1 MNKEYLICIDS
12 DGCAMDTMNVK
23 HIQCFG
29 PCMVREW
36 GMEKWQEEILERWN
50 EINLYSMTRGIN
62 RFKALAMA
70 LTEIDERLV
79 RIEDVSELSG
89 WTLNAPELSNEALE
103 TEIRKTQSP
112 VFKKALAWSEAVNE
126 AIAAL
131 PNEKK
136 LPFEGVTE
144 GLNAAHEFADVAIVS
159 SANEEAVR
167 EEWQRCGLMEYVDIL
182 LCQNAGSKA
191 SCIAELRKKGYD
203 EKHILMVGDAP
214 GDKAAAEKNHVF
226 YYPILARR
234 EAESWKELVE
244 TGFEKLKNGTYEP
257 YGLEKAKQFIRN
269 LEKADGNRFHYT

>member
-12 DGCAMDTMNVK
+12 DGCAMDTMNIK
-23 HIQCFG
+23 HIECFG
-29 PCMVREW
+29 PWMVRTW
-36 GMEKWQEEILERWN
+36 GLETWQEEILERWN

-62 RFKALAMA
+62 RFKALALVLA
-70 LTEIDERLV
+70 EIDERMA
-79 RIEDVSELSG
+79 RIEGVNEFAE
-89 WTLNAPELSNEALE
+89 WAQNAPELSNEALE
-103 TEIRKTQSP
+103 TEIKKSKSP
-112 VFKKALAWSEAVNE
+112 VFKEALAWSEAVNE

-136 LPFEGVTE
+136 QPFEGVTE
-144 GLNAAHEFADVAIVS
+144 GLKAAHEFADVAIVS

-191 SCIAELRKKGYD
+191 SCIAELKKRGYD

-234 EAESWKELVE
+234 EAESWRELVD
-244 TGFEKLKNGTYEP
+244 TGFEKLKNGTYES
-257 YGLEKAKQFIRN
+257 YELDKEKQFIRN
-269 LEKADGNRFHYT
+269 LA